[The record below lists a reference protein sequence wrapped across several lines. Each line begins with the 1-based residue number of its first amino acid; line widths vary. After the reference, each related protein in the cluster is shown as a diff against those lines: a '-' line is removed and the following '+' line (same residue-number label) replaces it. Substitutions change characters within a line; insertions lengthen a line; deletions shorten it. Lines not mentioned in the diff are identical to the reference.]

1 MGRNGLVACV
11 KNHRPPLLPVWIE
24 WWRRVWMYSSLVT
37 EGRKRG
43 HLKPELFTD
52 FWVGRQK
59 LSLFLS
65 FFNEPQVVE
74 QKEPTCLAMK
84 SARSS
89 KLIRDRHLLLPFPLL
104 VSSSLLPSL
113 KYLFFF
119 KIWHRILHWR
129 FVLLVGKCRGQEIDY
144 LHY

>member
-1 MGRNGLVACV
+1 
-11 KNHRPPLLPVWIE
+11 
-24 WWRRVWMYSSLVT
+24 MYSSLVT

>member
-1 MGRNGLVACV
+1 
-11 KNHRPPLLPVWIE
+11 
-24 WWRRVWMYSSLVT
+24 MYSSLVT

-52 FWVGRQK
+52 FWVGRQR

-113 KYLFFF
+113 KYLFFGTEF
-119 KIWHRILHWR
+119 FTGILFFWWEN
-129 FVLLVGKCRGQEIDY
+129 LEDKKLTIYIINALSMYGIKSY
-144 LHY
+144 LGITHSRTLSPRPAMSPFGYG

>member
-1 MGRNGLVACV
+1 
-11 KNHRPPLLPVWIE
+11 
-24 WWRRVWMYSSLVT
+24 MYSSLVT

-52 FWVGRQK
+52 FWVGRQR

-84 SARSS
+84 SACSS